1 MKEEYIMIDLTL
13 PPSVNEAYTGY
24 PRRRKSD
31 KYKKWER
38 LNQYANTR
46 WYEIIGDKWLVV
58 TLSYFTP
65 LFYKNWKKKK
75 QDLDNWI
82 KITLDMLWK
91 IIPWFDD
98 MKVKEINAK
107 KVDSKKG
114 LVKVM
119 IKEI

>member
-13 PPSVNEAYTGY
+13 PQSVNEEYTGY
-24 PRRRKSD
+24 TRRRKSD

-58 TLSYFTP
+58 TLCYFTP